1 MPLFFLIDNSIPE
14 FDGPFIFYM
23 LSRCLARCIHGVF
36 CLLNSWRFSTV
47 SYTGVKKILMV
58 YFGKSKRRQRLEDL
72 PESKT
77 VTKLISLIG
86 TGGSHVNVAHDL
98 VQTVRDDG
106 FDNPA
111 LATFASC
118 GAYGRHDANTER
130 DLLRWLRGLWGV
142 HLEPYEIKLQLQAW
156 LVSQF
161 FCCTSIW
168 SCLSQERN

>member
-1 MPLFFLIDNSIPE
+1 LLGFH
-14 FDGPFIFYM
+14 
-23 LSRCLARCIHGVF
+23 LAG
-36 CLLNSWRFSTV
+36 L
-47 SYTGVKKILMV
+47 
-58 YFGKSKRRQRLEDL
+58 GKSKRRQRLEDL

-77 VTKLISLIG
+77 VTKIISLIG
-86 TGGSHVNVAHDL
+86 TGGSHVNGAHDL

-161 FCCTSIW
+161 FAVLQFEAVFHKSETK
-168 SCLSQERN
+168 RVF